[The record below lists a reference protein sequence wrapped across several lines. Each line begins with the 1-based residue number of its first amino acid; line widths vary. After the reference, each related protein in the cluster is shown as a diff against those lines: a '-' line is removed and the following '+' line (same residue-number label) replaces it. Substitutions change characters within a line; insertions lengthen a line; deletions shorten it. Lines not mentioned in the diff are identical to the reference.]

1 MAKFYVRAVYEYA
14 GEVEADSEA
23 DAIEF
28 FEDNADEYFYRT
40 MFIGATEEEED

>member
-14 GEVEADSEA
+14 GEVEADSKE

-28 FEDNADEYFYRT
+28 FEENSESFFYNT
-40 MFIGATEEEED
+40 MSIEVTEEEED